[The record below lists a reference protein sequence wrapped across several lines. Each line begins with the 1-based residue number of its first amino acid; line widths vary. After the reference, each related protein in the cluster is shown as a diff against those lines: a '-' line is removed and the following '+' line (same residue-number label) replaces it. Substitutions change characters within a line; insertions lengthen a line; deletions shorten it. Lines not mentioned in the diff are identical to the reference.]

1 MSKGLMQREWE
12 RANNRKR
19 LSVFFLFIAPDR
31 KQMEEALK
39 NIRSGLEKRQAALK
53 KTLQYRKRWSEM
65 RIKISKELN
74 EAKLN
79 MKKMMD

>member
-1 MSKGLMQREWE
+1 
-12 RANNRKR
+12 
-19 LSVFFLFIAPDR
+19 
-31 KQMEEALK
+31 MEEALK